1 MVGLVGLS
9 SLTQAE
15 VERLTDRGV
24 WLRCIQDIQD
34 NIIHTLSDLN
44 EGGIFLKY
52 LEKVSLLSFH
62 LLIPFKLI

>member
-44 EGGIFLKY
+44 EGGILLKY

-62 LLIPFKLI
+62 SLIPFKLI

>member
-34 NIIHTLSDLN
+34 NIIHTLSDLS
-44 EGGIFLKY
+44 EGGILLKY

-62 LLIPFKLI
+62 SLPFKLI